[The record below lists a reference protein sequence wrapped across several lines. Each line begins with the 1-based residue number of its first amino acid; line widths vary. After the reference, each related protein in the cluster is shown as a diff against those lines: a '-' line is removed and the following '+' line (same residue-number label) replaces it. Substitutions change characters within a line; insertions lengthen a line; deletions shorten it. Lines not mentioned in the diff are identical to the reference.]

1 MAKENEI
8 RFRVDTFEKA
18 LSIKRDLCDEEQ
30 MEAYHAL
37 KNIIL
42 KTSKTQM
49 LFLQP
54 KDLIF
59 INNKTMLHGR
69 GQFTDADSNGN
80 DLTHRVIRGWFIKF
94 ENQ

>member
-1 MAKENEI
+1 MQLGTKG
-8 RFRVDTFEKA
+8 
-18 LSIKRDLCDEEQ
+18 
-30 MEAYHAL
+30 AYHPL

-69 GQFTDADSNGN
+69 RQFTYAD
-80 DLTHRVIRGWFIKF
+80 DTF
-94 ENQ
+94 